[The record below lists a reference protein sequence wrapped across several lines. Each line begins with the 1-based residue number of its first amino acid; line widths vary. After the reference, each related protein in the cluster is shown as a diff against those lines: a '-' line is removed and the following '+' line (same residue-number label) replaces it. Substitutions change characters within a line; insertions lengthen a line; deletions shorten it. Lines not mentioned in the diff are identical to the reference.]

1 MMIRFNARNRITLWA
16 LTFVLFASAGILR
29 LRPGYGQIVTASL
42 SGSVTDPAGAA
53 VPEASIAVTNTRTG
67 ISARILSD
75 SSGNYIFPALNPGDY
90 SIAAEKAGF
99 KSTVVSG
106 ITLLVNQQA
115 RVDVQL
121 QVGAVTTTVEV
132 SGAAPLVQTTT
143 ASVGTVIG
151 QREVVELPLNLR
163 RFSALATL
171 VPGTVPDN
179 NGFASGAFGSTFS
192 EQTYAANGNRD
203 ASNNPLLDGM
213 DGRQISLGAFALQP
227 PPDAIQEFK
236 IQTNI
241 YSAAFGKSAGST
253 INLVTKSGTNDF
265 HGGVYEFLRNDK
277 LDARNFFATNQ
288 ADPSTGAELPGTA
301 RPEYRRNQFGFNAGG
316 PIRKNKTFIFGYY
329 EGLREIKGLS
339 LLSLVPTN
347 AEKNGD
353 LSSFLTGQTTNLCAA
368 SGSAAPA
375 NLNFDQ
381 GQLFD
386 PATESLF
393 TCPQNPATPTVAP
406 PTILVGTPI
415 PGNMITTVDPVA
427 QKFLPYYP
435 EPNRPGAPNFVNQTP
450 RVRNDN
456 QFGVRLDHTIGSK
469 DQLFFRYL
477 FGQSFIK
484 DTTLGFTSIP
494 GFGDTIKFRGQNAV
508 VGWTHSFGPRLLN
521 EARIGFQRD
530 FNKAHCEKCPRA
542 NGFAEGFGVTNL
554 QALPGDE
561 TFPFFGFV
569 NFAGVGDAT
578 YRPVSTPD
586 MIEKYQDNLTW
597 THGRHTVVV
606 GADVQ
611 RWQVLKIGAPFSQAG
626 RFSFNGQYSSL
637 GGELP
642 DVSGVSDLADGLLG
656 YPNSAGLS
664 KTFSWA
670 YFVGGS
676 YLNYYAQDD
685 FRISPDLS
693 VNLGLRWEY
702 RGRPRE
708 KRNILGSLI
717 PLGPKFS
724 GPGNATEVTAL
735 PDAQNDALCTN
746 PANSWLLTSDARC
759 LIASA
764 ALRNQVGLGG
774 GNRESLLLAYYRDFA
789 PRLGLAWRPMHSDK
803 FVIRSG
809 YGIFYDTPNLLS
821 AYPASAPVFA
831 ASGFYNT
838 SFGTPPPLTQGQ
850 NTTTGNVFLAAG
862 IPPLSTQFL
871 STNIPPNSQ
880 PPRIQQWSFGI
891 DTQLAQNWAL
901 EVDYVGNEG
910 SHLALIHNVGNQPKP
925 GVGDLQPRRPY
936 PDFNLTSYSSFDA
949 NSNYNSLQAKL
960 TKRFS
965 DGLSFLTS
973 YTFGHTIDDSEGN
986 EGFNGGVGNGSSQ
999 DDNNP
1004 QADRSRGYNDA
1015 RQRLVFSYIWR
1026 LPVGAGKRYLNQG
1039 RVINGI
1045 LGGWEMTGVLAFQS
1059 GFPLSVLS
1067 PQDFSNSGSS
1077 NARPDRICNGAG
1089 QKTVSNWFDTSCFTT
1104 SLLAT
1109 ALANGNPRFGNS
1121 GRNILDGP
1129 GYQNWDFGLF
1139 KNFKLSERFE
1149 LQFRSEFYNA
1159 FNHANFG
1166 YPNMVIGTS
1175 TVGQISSAKDPRD
1188 IQFGLKLSF

>member
-1 MMIRFNARNRITLWA
+1 
-16 LTFVLFASAGILR
+16 
-29 LRPGYGQIVTASL
+29 
-42 SGSVTDPAGAA
+42 
-53 VPEASIAVTNTRTG
+53 
-67 ISARILSD
+67 
-75 SSGNYIFPALNPGDY
+75 
-90 SIAAEKAGF
+90 
-99 KSTVVSG
+99 
-106 ITLLVNQQA
+106 
-115 RVDVQL
+115 
-121 QVGAVTTTVEV
+121 
-132 SGAAPLVQTTT
+132 
-143 ASVGTVIG
+143 
-151 QREVVELPLNLR
+151 
-163 RFSALATL
+163 
-171 VPGTVPDN
+171 
-179 NGFASGAFGSTFS
+179 
-192 EQTYAANGNRD
+192 
-203 ASNNPLLDGM
+203 
-213 DGRQISLGAFALQP
+213 
-227 PPDAIQEFK
+227 
-236 IQTNI
+236 
-241 YSAAFGKSAGST
+241 
-253 INLVTKSGTNDF
+253 
-265 HGGVYEFLRNDK
+265 
-277 LDARNFFATNQ
+277 
-288 ADPSTGAELPGTA
+288 
-301 RPEYRRNQFGFNAGG
+301 
-316 PIRKNKTFIFGYY
+316 
-329 EGLREIKGLS
+329 
-339 LLSLVPTN
+339 
-347 AEKNGD
+347 
-353 LSSFLTGQTTNLCAA
+353 
-368 SGSAAPA
+368 
-375 NLNFDQ
+375 
-381 GQLFD
+381 
-386 PATESLF
+386 
-393 TCPQNPATPTVAP
+393 
-406 PTILVGTPI
+406 
-415 PGNMITTVDPVA
+415 
-427 QKFLPYYP
+427 
-435 EPNRPGAPNFVNQTP
+435 
-450 RVRNDN
+450 
-456 QFGVRLDHTIGSK
+456 
-469 DQLFFRYL
+469 
-477 FGQSFIK
+477 
-484 DTTLGFTSIP
+484 
-494 GFGDTIKFRGQNAV
+494 

-530 FNKAHCEKCPRA
+530 FNNADCEKCPRS
-542 NGFAEGFGVTNL
+542 NGFAESFGVKNL
-554 QALPGDE
+554 KALAGDE

-569 NFAGVGDAT
+569 NFAGVGDAN
-578 YRPVSTPD
+578 YRPVLTPD
-586 MIEKYQDNLTW
+586 MIEKYQDNVTW
-597 THGRHTVVV
+597 THGRHTIVL
-606 GADVQ
+606 GGDVQ

-637 GGELP
+637 AGELP
-642 DVSGVSDLADGLLG
+642 GVSGVSDLADGLLG

-664 KTFSWA
+664 DTFAWA
-670 YFVGGS
+670 YFVGGT

-724 GPGNATEVTAL
+724 GPGNATEVTTL

-746 PANSWLLTSDARC
+746 PTNSWLLTSDGRC

-764 ALRNQVGLGG
+764 AVRRQVGLGG
-774 GNRESLLLAYYRDFA
+774 GNRESLLLPYYRDFA
-789 PRLGLAWRPMHSDK
+789 PRLGIAWRPTHSDK
-803 FVIRSG
+803 FVIRTG
-809 YGIFYDTPNLLS
+809 YGIFYDTPSLLS

-831 ASGFYNT
+831 ASGFYNP
-838 SFGTPPPLTQGQ
+838 SFGTPPPLTQGVL
-850 NTTTGNVFLAAG
+850 TTTENVFLAAG

-880 PPRIQQWSFGI
+880 PPRVQQWSFGV

-910 SHLALIHNVGNQPKP
+910 SHLALIHNVGNQPRP
-925 GVGDLQPRRPY
+925 GLGNLQPRRPY
-936 PDFNLTSYSSFDA
+936 PDFNITSYSSFDA

-973 YTFGHTIDDSEGN
+973 YTFGHSIDDNEGN
-986 EGFNGGVGNGSSQ
+986 EGFNSGIGNGSSQ

-1039 RVINGI
+1039 GILNGI

-1104 SLLAT
+1104 SLLAA

-1129 GYQNWDFGLF
+1129 GYQDWDFGLF

-1149 LQFRSEFYNA
+1149 LQFRSESYNA